1 MVAAVVATVV
11 VAMALPASGA
21 TVATTTLALPAGT
34 VPIGIAHGPG
44 GTWFTDPATGSVG
57 VIDTNDQVTM
67 FALPE
72 PDAAP
77 GTIAAGPDGAM
88 WFAEPGIHALGRIT
102 SAGVATD
109 FAMTTGSN
117 PAGVAAGPD
126 GNIWYTLRATN
137 KIGWGTTA
145 GFSELTL
152 ATGSGPSSITA
163 GPDGGMWFTAQ
174 GSSQIGRVD
183 VATKQVTT
191 FPLATGSQPSSITAG
206 ADGALW
212 FTLRATSQIGRITT
226 AGVVTLTDLP
236 TAGGNPTGISA
247 GSDGSIWF
255 AQPALDRVGRL
266 AEGSLDE
273 FAVGDSPRAVAV
285 DAANDGWVTEAT
297 PGTITRIHV
306 ETTPPDTTAP
316 AIRIDSPAPGDWVV
330 LGSGGLAADYTCA
343 DETALA
349 SCVGD
354 VADGAPVADGA
365 LGARTF
371 GVHAADVAGNTASA
385 SISYSVFASV
395 AGTTLEPSA
404 RPGAWLTLSLGM
416 DLPRRAADPLAGA
429 TTQVVDCATGAAL
442 TPHEPAVVRSRV
454 GPHGTL
460 ELRWD
465 TDRAWTGC
473 RTLWLSF
480 SAEGWTGPEAAFGPV
495 SFGASAERAG

>member
-1 MVAAVVATVV
+1 MAAVVA
-11 VAMALPASGA
+11 MAVPAFGA
-21 TVATTTLALPAGT
+21 TVTTTTITLQAGAIP
-34 VPIGIAHGPG
+34 VGIAHGPG
-44 GTWFTDPATGSVG
+44 GTWFTDPGTGSVG
-57 VIDTNDQVTM
+57 VIDANDRVTV
-67 FALPE
+67 FGLNE
-72 PDAAP
+72 LDAQP

-88 WFAEPGIHALGRIT
+88 WFTEPAINSIGRIT
-102 SAGVATD
+102 TTGEVTD
-109 FAMTTGSN
+109 FPVTTGSN
-117 PAGVAAGPD
+117 PSGMAAGPD

-137 KIGWGTTA
+137 RIGWGTAA
-145 GFSELTL
+145 GFTELAL
-152 ATGSGPSSITA
+152 ASGSGPSSITA

-174 GSSQIGRVD
+174 GSARIGRVD

-212 FTLRATSQIGRITT
+212 FTLRAASQIGRITT
-226 AGVVTLTDLP
+226 AGVVSLTDLP

-247 GSDGSIWF
+247 GSDGSVWF

-273 FAVGDSPRAVAV
+273 FAVGVSPRAVAV

-306 ETTPPDTTAP
+306 DTTPTDTTAP
-316 AIRIDSPAPGDWVV
+316 TIRIDSPAPGDWTV
-330 LGSGGLAADYTCA
+330 LGTGGLAADYTCA

-354 VADGAPVADGA
+354 VADGAPVADGT

-371 GVHAADVAGNTASA
+371 GVQATDAAGNTTSA
-385 SISYSVFASV
+385 STSYLVFTSV

-416 DLPRRAADPLAGA
+416 DLPRRAADPLAGS
-429 TTQVVDCATGAAL
+429 TTQVADCATGAAL
-442 TPHEPAVVRSRV
+442 GPHEPALVRSRV

-480 SAEGWTGPEAAFGPV
+480 SAAGWTGPEAAFGPV
-495 SFGASAERAG
+495 SFGASARRAR